1 MVDITPHALA
11 NAVMGKLYDALTT
24 GDGTVPPSA
33 DNFISWVTPA
43 YPFMPPDFDF
53 LVQGLTGV
61 IPAGGRRPGPAELE
75 KLLAQDTIRVY
86 QQAEQF
92 AQLVDFIPEVTQL
105 NNNQFAQFNAA
116 SNEGTL
122 SRRYELILKT
132 SQVMEQELDAATQ
145 AKIARFRALLQTTT
159 RHTDLVTGEQA
170 RVTGPSPMVQ
180 AYNAK
185 MMAYN
190 AATLAYNAARIG
202 ALAGNDP
209 ASVRYWE
216 MNAPILRN
224 QVTAA
229 MNDWIANGYKN
240 DYEEIAAYINQVKQR
255 DMSLLKQEHEDD
267 LGKAALT
274 GVSSGR
280 TFYYTSL
287 APGDF
292 ASSPAWTKFTF
303 SIGDV
308 RTYSGTEYDASGWS
322 VSVGASYLGIFGAEG
337 TAANTS
343 TSSQFNESMSLDSF
357 DLSFEIIELPIVR
370 SNWFEE
376 AYITAGYWR
385 FPPDNPQFKG
395 AMVSDGGSPPAG
407 MIPAYPTA
415 AIFIRSLQLGIRQD
429 SAAGQWIDKQQSS
442 TRSGGGYVAFGP
454 FFLGGTASHYS
465 SSGYSQSSYG
475 YTWND
480 QGMSVDGMQLTA
492 FRCHVFP
499 KCPNPDP
506 SITNWV

>member
-11 NAVMGKLYDALTT
+11 NAVMGKLCDALTT
-24 GDGTVPPSA
+24 GDDTVPPPA

-43 YPFMPPDFDF
+43 YPFKPSDFDF

-61 IPAGGRRPGPAELE
+61 IPAGGQQPGPAELG
-75 KLLAQDTIRVY
+75 KLLAQDTTRVY

-92 AQLVDFIPEVTQL
+92 AQLVDFVPEVTQL
-105 NNNQFAQFNAA
+105 NNNQFAQFNVA

-122 SRRYELILKT
+122 SGRYELILKM

-145 AKIARFRALLQTTT
+145 AKTARFRALLQTTT
-159 RHTDLVTGEQA
+159 THTDLVTGEQTQ
-170 RVTGPSPMVQ
+170 VTGPSPLVQ

-185 MMAYN
+185 MMAYD
-190 AATLAYNAARIG
+190 AAALAYNAARVA
-202 ALAGNDP
+202 ALPGNDP
-209 ASVRYWE
+209 GAVQYWE
-216 MNAPILRN
+216 MNAPILRS

-229 MNDWIANGYKN
+229 MNAWIANGYKN
-240 DYEEIAAYINQVKQR
+240 DYEKIAAYISQVQQK
-255 DMSLLKQEHEDD
+255 DMSLLKQEYEDD
-267 LGKAALT
+267 LARAALV
-274 GVSSGR
+274 GVSSGA
-280 TFYYTSL
+280 TFYYTWL

-292 ASSPAWTKFTF
+292 ANSPAWTKFTF

-308 RTYSGTEYDASGWS
+308 STYSGAQYNASGWS
-322 VSVGASYLGIFGAEG
+322 ASLGASYLGIFGAEG
-337 TAANTS
+337 TAANTCA
-343 TSSQFNESMSLDSF
+343 SSRFNDSMSLDSF
-357 DLSFEIIELPIVR
+357 DLSFEIIQLPIVR

-376 AYITAGYWR
+376 AYITAGCWR
-385 FPPDNPQFKG
+385 FNPDNPQFKS
-395 AMVSDGGSPPAG
+395 AMVSDGGSPPTG

-415 AIFIRSLQLGIRQD
+415 AIFIRNLQLGIRQD
-429 SAAGQWIDKQQSS
+429 SAAGQWIDRRQSS
-442 TRSGGGYVAFGP
+442 SQRGGGYVAFGP

-475 YTWND
+475 YTWTD

-492 FRCHVFP
+492 FRCHVLP

-506 SITNWV
+506 SIINWV